1 MGNLKTLA
9 ALLAV
14 CSVVSV
20 GVTWSFTSSYYNA
33 KLEAQQQAHE
43 AAKQQAAAVAA
54 QQQRSKEAAVAAA
67 VAAAD
72 QQHYKELQDAKTEIQ
87 RLRAGV
93 ASGTVRLRQ
102 PTTATRC
109 AGTDQLASSPRV
121 GNDGRA
127 ERTAS
132 EPTVEQDILQLGEY
146 ALTAV
151 KQRDACVAILQQER
165 EVLNEKR

>member
-1 MGNLKTLA
+1 MGNIRTLA
-9 ALLAV
+9 VLLAA

-20 GVTWSFTSSYYNA
+20 GVTWSFTSSYYKT

-43 AAKQQAAAVAA
+43 AAKQQAAVAAA
-54 QQQRSKEAAVAAA
+54 QQQRSKEVAVAEA

-102 PTTATRC
+102 SPTATRC
-109 AGTDQLASSPRV
+109 AGTDQPASSSRM
-121 GNDGRA
+121 GNSERA
-127 ERTAS
+127 ERGDR
-132 EPTVEQDILQLGEY
+132 EPAVEQDILQLGEY

-151 KQRDACVAILQQER
+151 KQRDACVAILRSER
-165 EVLNEKR
+165 EVLNETR

>member
-43 AAKQQAAAVAA
+43 AAKQQAATAAA

-72 QQHYKELQDAKTEIQ
+72 QQHYK
-87 RLRAGV
+87 
-93 ASGTVRLRQ
+93 
-102 PTTATRC
+102 
-109 AGTDQLASSPRV
+109 
-121 GNDGRA
+121 
-127 ERTAS
+127 
-132 EPTVEQDILQLGEY
+132 
-146 ALTAV
+146 
-151 KQRDACVAILQQER
+151 
-165 EVLNEKR
+165 